1 MKFLKFECNVLVF
14 YGSTTKMGITHG
26 SSYIVTHKL
35 AGYRYYPF
43 PKKNLLFCEIFK
55 VSTQHFNFKVR
66 LLR

>member
-43 PKKNLLFCEIFK
+43 PKKKSIIL
-55 VSTQHFNFKVR
+55 
-66 LLR
+66 

>member
-43 PKKNLLFCEIFK
+43 PKKIYYFVKF
-55 VSTQHFNFKVR
+55 
-66 LLR
+66 LRCQRNILILRSDF